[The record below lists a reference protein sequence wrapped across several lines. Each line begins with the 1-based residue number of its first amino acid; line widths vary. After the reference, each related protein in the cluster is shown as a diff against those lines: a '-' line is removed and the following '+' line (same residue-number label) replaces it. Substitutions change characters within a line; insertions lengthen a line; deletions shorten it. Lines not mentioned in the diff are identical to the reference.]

1 MYLPTEILHYII
13 DMVPIEEQIINLRR
27 VCSDWRNKI
36 LNRKSADLTE
46 LLKRKID
53 FQLLL
58 ILNPEKLKKL
68 TIKENIITARNM
80 SKILKRYN
88 NLTDLNLI
96 NVDTFWSSFT
106 NITRHKKLVNLNL
119 SSSGILLNYT
129 LFLISINCPKIE
141 KLVLQKHVS
150 VNKNLINLILSR
162 YRSLK
167 ILDIRGCNY
176 IVEEDITNLVSSYKN
191 VKILY

>member
-1 MYLPTEILHYII
+1 MYLPIEILHYII
-13 DMVPIEEQIINLRR
+13 DMVPIEEQIINLRG

-36 LNRKSADLTE
+36 LNRKSADLTG

-53 FQLLL
+53 FRLLL
-58 ILNPEKLKKL
+58 ILNPEKLKNL
-68 TIKENIITARNM
+68 TIKDNIINARNM

-96 NVDTFWSSFT
+96 NIDTFWSSFT

-119 SSSGILLNYT
+119 SSSGILVNYT

-141 KLVLQKHVS
+141 KLVLQDHVS
-150 VNKNLINLILSR
+150 VNKNLIDLILTR

-176 IVEEDITNLVSSYKN
+176 IVKENITNLVSSYKN
-191 VKILY
+191 IKILY